1 MEHPL
6 PVEKTGFCIRCIRT
20 RVGQS
25 LVASLRQKISR
36 RQNGGYNGYKQS
48 GILPHPRGNSRLEL
62 AVTNLLYP
70 LAGL

>member
-20 RVGQS
+20 RAGQI
-25 LVASLRQKISR
+25 LVASLRQESSR

-48 GILPHPRGNSRLEL
+48 GCFSRTCVSSRLEL
-62 AVTNLLYP
+62 AVTNFLYP
-70 LAGL
+70 LVS

>member
-20 RVGQS
+20 RVGQI

-48 GILPHPRGNSRLEL
+48 GFFSRTCVTSLVGL
-62 AVTNLLYP
+62 VVTNFLYP
-70 LAGL
+70 LVS